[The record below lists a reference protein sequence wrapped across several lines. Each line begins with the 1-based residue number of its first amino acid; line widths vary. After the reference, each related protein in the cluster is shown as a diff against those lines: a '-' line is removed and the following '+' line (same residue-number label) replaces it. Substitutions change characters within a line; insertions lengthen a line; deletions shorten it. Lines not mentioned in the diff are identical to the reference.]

1 MGGGGGEHWLC
12 YKRLSATHCCNIKR
26 NFYGYRNLQ
35 SLIFTALSA
44 EVVAILQV
52 NLKSSHWNTQ
62 WYYDELVF
70 GQPKKTWKKYWDWYI
85 PCNSLRGIGQLL
97 VAADHR
103 RRLHCTAQVPAEV
116 VVICQLVG
124 RARGQVGWVR

>member
-1 MGGGGGEHWLC
+1 MGGGGGGGHWLC

-70 GQPKKTWKKYWDWYI
+70 GQPKKHGKNTGTGTY
-85 PCNSLRGIGQLL
+85 L
-97 VAADHR
+97 V
-103 RRLHCTAQVPAEV
+103 TASEESVS
-116 VVICQLVG
+116 CL
-124 RARGQVGWVR
+124 